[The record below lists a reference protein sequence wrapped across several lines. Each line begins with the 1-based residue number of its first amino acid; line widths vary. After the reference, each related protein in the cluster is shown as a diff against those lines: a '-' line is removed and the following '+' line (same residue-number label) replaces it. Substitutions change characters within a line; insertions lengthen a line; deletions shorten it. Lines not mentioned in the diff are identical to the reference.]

1 MTIRDLYSDNDIRIM
16 MAHNIVDN
24 KIISCHYGDRDELIL
39 DIKLNYAYSM
49 AEALTNSW
57 QNDYFNRI
65 YEAILHTPFD
75 EILKHNRT
83 KGALEKWQNQLLFLS
98 RKRA

>member
-1 MTIRDLYSDNDIRIM
+1 MTIRDVYSSNDIRIM
-16 MAHNIVDN
+16 MERHIVDSN
-24 KIISCHYGDRDELIL
+24 IISSHYGDREELIR
-39 DIKLNYAYSM
+39 DIKLNYAYMM
-49 AEALTNSW
+49 AEALTDKY
-57 QNDYFNRI
+57 QDDYFNRI

-83 KGALEKWQNQLLFLS
+83 KGELEKWQNQLLFLS

>member
-1 MTIRDLYSDNDIRIM
+1 MTIRDLYSDNDIMIM
-16 MAHNIVDN
+16 KAHNIVDSE
-24 KIISCHYGDRDELIL
+24 IISSHYGGRDELLL
-39 DIKLNYAYSM
+39 DIKLNYAYMM
-49 AEALTNSW
+49 ADALTYNY

-83 KGALEKWQNQLLFLS
+83 KGELEKWQNQLLFLS

>member
-1 MTIRDLYSDNDIRIM
+1 MTISDLYRDNDIRIM
-16 MAHNIVDN
+16 KARHIVDSE
-24 KIISCHYGDRDELIL
+24 IISSNYVDRDELIR
-39 DIKLNYAYSM
+39 DIKLNYAYMM
-49 AEALTNSW
+49 AEALTTKW

-83 KGALEKWQNQLLFLS
+83 KGALEIWQKQLLSLS
-98 RKRA
+98 RKKE

>member
-16 MAHNIVDN
+16 KDCHLIDSE
-24 KIISCHYGDRDELIL
+24 IISSHYGDRDELIE
-39 DIKLNYAYSM
+39 DIKLRYAYYM
-49 AEALTNSW
+49 AESLVHNW

-98 RKRA
+98 RKKA

>member
-1 MTIRDLYSDNDIRIM
+1 MTIRDIYSDNDIRFM
-16 MAHNIVDN
+16 VDCH
-24 KIISCHYGDRDELIL
+24 IIDSEIIRSHYGDRDELIG
-39 DIKLNYAYSM
+39 DIKLRYAYYM
-49 AEALTNSW
+49 AESLVHNW

>member
-1 MTIRDLYSDNDIRIM
+1 MTIRDLYSANDIRIM
-16 MAHNIVDN
+16 KARNIVDSE
-24 KIISCHYGDRDELIL
+24 IISSHYGDRDELIK
-39 DIKLNYAYSM
+39 DIKLRYAYYM
-49 AEALTNSW
+49 AESLVHNW

-65 YEAILHTPFD
+65 YEEILHTPFD

-83 KGALEKWQNQLLFLS
+83 KGELEKWQKQLLFLS

>member
-16 MAHNIVDN
+16 MERQIVDSV
-24 KIISCHYGDRDELIL
+24 IISSHYSNRDELIR
-39 DIKLNYAYSM
+39 DIKLNYAYMM
-49 AEALTNSW
+49 AEALTVKY
-57 QNDYFNRI
+57 QNVYFNRI

-83 KGALEKWQNQLLFLS
+83 KGALEKWQKQLLFIS

>member
-16 MAHNIVDN
+16 KERHIVDS
-24 KIISCHYGDRDELIL
+24 KIISSHYGSRDELIR
-39 DIKLNYAYSM
+39 DIKLNYAYMM
-49 AEALTNSW
+49 AEALTTNW

-98 RKRA
+98 RKMA

>member
-1 MTIRDLYSDNDIRIM
+1 MTIRDLYSDNDIRM
-16 MAHNIVDN
+16 MKERYIVDSE
-24 KIISCHYGDRDELIL
+24 IISSHYGCRDELIH
-39 DIKLNYAYSM
+39 DIKINYAYMM
-49 AEALTNSW
+49 AEALTAKY

-83 KGALEKWQNQLLFLS
+83 KGALEKWRKQLLFLS